1 MLHVQP
7 VDTNNHGET
16 PDAVSPSVTARSDS
30 TEHTPFSADPKS
42 PAEKRF
48 LSALSR
54 LRAKKNG
61 ILHQYNKIMENLEE
75 ARKFA
80 EQASGHNVSDADRK
94 VLFTLATKAL
104 KGFRL
109 KTPK

>member
-1 MLHVQP
+1 M
-7 VDTNNHGET
+7 DTNNHGET